1 MAIKKR
7 WMTIEFY
14 KIWYWF
20 RLLSFLYFDTL
31 WNYDVFNKY
40 EYTHSKAEQRVK
52 EQAYS
57 EPIWQLDVALQYIQ

>member
-31 WNYDVFNKY
+31 WNYGVFNKY